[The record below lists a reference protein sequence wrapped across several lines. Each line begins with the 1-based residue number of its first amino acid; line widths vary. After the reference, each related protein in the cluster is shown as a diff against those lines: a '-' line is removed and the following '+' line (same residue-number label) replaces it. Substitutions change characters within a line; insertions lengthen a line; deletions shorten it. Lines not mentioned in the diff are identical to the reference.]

1 MKKFPWAR
9 AFFIL
14 ALVISLSS
22 LSDLGKPPSS
32 GGGGGLFSGGQT
44 VTIPYSEFKAE
55 VRAGN
60 VRSVT
65 FGETSVT
72 GVFLAPKSQPDGQIP
87 ASGFRTQLPPYS
99 DPELSKILSDQG
111 VVVTADREQELSGI
125 LVFLINLLPFALIIL
140 FWVWMSRRT
149 QKNQA
154 GPFGSF
160 GKVNAK
166 LYDENVPKVKFG
178 DVAGMAT
185 QKRELTEIVDFLKS
199 PGKYQ
204 AIGGRVPKGILLM
217 GPPGTGKTLLARAVA
232 GEAGV
237 PFFSTSA
244 SEFIEMFV
252 GVGASRVRDLFENA
266 RKRAPSIIFIDE
278 IDAVGRH
285 RGAGLG
291 GGHDEREQTL
301 NQLLGEMDGFEGHEQ
316 VIVIA
321 ATNRP
326 DVLDSALMRP
336 GRFDRQVVIDMPTL
350 DDREAILHV
359 HVRRIPISDDV
370 DLRVIARSTPGMSG
384 ADLENLCNEAALFA
398 AREGANIVNMEH
410 FDLAKD
416 KVLMGVERPGLT
428 SEEERRI
435 TAYHEGGHALVAEL
449 LEGMDPVHKV
459 TILPRGN
466 ALGVTQLV
474 PEKDRH
480 YYPKKFLMGK
490 LSVNMGGRAAEMVI
504 FEDTST
510 GAQSD
515 LKSSTDLAEKM
526 VCQWGMSEKIG
537 PVTFS
542 RGEEHVFLGKKLA
555 QDKTWSEETGWLIDQ
570 EIENFVKEAEKTALI
585 LIKENRDALDRIA
598 EALLEREEITGDD
611 VRLLVEGKALP
622 PEKPKKKSAPEEEV
636 KKEAPDG
643 EPEAEQKAASEE
655 PKGVDK
661 PSTKG
666 SGKKPGHAT

>member
-22 LSDLGKPPSS
+22 LSDLGKSPS
-32 GGGGGLFSGGQT
+32 GGSSGGGLFSGGQT
-44 VTIPYSEFKAE
+44 VSIPYSEFKAE
-55 VRAGN
+55 VKAGN
-60 VRSVT
+60 VRTVT
-65 FGETSVT
+65 FGETSAT
-72 GVFLAPKSQPDGQIP
+72 GTFLTPKNQPDGQIP
-87 ASGFRTQLPPYS
+87 ASGFRTQLPPYD

-140 FWVWMSRRT
+140 FWVWMSKRT

-154 GPFGSF
+154 GPFGNF

-166 LYDENVPKVKFG
+166 LYDEKVPKVKFR

-185 QKRELTEIVDFLKS
+185 QKRELTEIVDFLES

-350 DDREAILHV
+350 DDREAILKV
-359 HVRRIPISDDV
+359 HVRRIPIGEDV

-398 AREGANIVNMEH
+398 AREGASIVNMEH

-416 KVLMGVERPGLT
+416 KVLMWVERPGLT

-490 LSVNMGGRAAEMVI
+490 LAVNMGGRAAEMVV

-585 LIKENRDALDRIA
+585 LIKEHRDALDRIA
-598 EALLEREEITGDD
+598 DALLEREEITGEE
-611 VRLLVEGKALP
+611 VTLLTEGKELP
-622 PEKPKKKSAPEEEV
+622 PEQNKKRGKPEEKPE
-636 KKEAPDG
+636 KE
-643 EPEAEQKAASEE
+643 ESPEAEQRAASEE
-655 PKGVDK
+655 SKGVDK